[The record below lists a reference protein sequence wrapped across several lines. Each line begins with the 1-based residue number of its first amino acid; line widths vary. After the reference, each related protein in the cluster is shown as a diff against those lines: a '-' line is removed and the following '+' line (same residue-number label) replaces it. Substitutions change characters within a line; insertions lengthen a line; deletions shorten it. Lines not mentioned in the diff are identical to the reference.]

1 MNIEYLIQLLTN
13 KLTGLALAKDQAFS
27 SGDLERINAVDAEIL
42 DVQNTISKLKLVSNI
57 EQAATVSS
65 LTESQIVQRGIESIF
80 IPSVINDSTEVLL
93 KYNIVPYATDPY
105 HETKIQHILEKIGIM
120 DAPDQINAYLQKNTP
135 DSPVTG
141 FMIYNSST
149 KYNVDARLMMAIMEL
164 DSRYGTQG
172 LGARTFNPGN
182 VGNNGFEERTYGS
195 WDAGVDAVANWL
207 NNHRIVQDVVT
218 VNPPVVEPVI
228 FTTIPSATPT
238 VTLESISVSPDT
250 ATAVT
255 SVATS
260 TVVLNTASSTESV
273 TNIPI
278 NTATTT
284 ATTTDPVIVETLAT
298 TTEPIIDIATTTPN
312 TTATS
317 TESN

>member
-1 MNIEYLIQLLTN
+1 MNIDYLIQLLTN
-13 KLTGLALAKDQAFS
+13 RLTGLALAKDQAFS

-42 DVQNTISKLKLVSNI
+42 DIQNTLSKLRLVSNV

-80 IPSVINDSTEVLL
+80 TPSVINDSTEVLL

-105 HETKIQHILEKIGIM
+105 HETKIQNILERIGIM
-120 DAPDQINAYLQKNTP
+120 DTPEQIASYLQKNTP
-135 DSPVTG
+135 DTPVTG
-141 FMIYNSST
+141 YMIFNSAS

-182 VGNNGFEERTYGS
+182 VGNNGFEERTYSS

-207 NNHRIVQDVVT
+207 NNHRIINNITVLETVVT
-218 VNPPVVEPVI
+218 PKVEPI
-228 FTTIPSATPT
+228 IEPIAFTTVPATTPVYT
-238 VTLESISVSPDT
+238 VESIIMSPDT

-260 TVVLNTASSTESV
+260 TDAMASSTERV
-273 TNIPI
+273 VNIPV
-278 NTATTT
+278 NS
-284 ATTTDPVIVETLAT
+284 AT
-298 TTEPIIDIATTTPN
+298 TTENVVTETIAEETVETTTES
-312 TTATS
+312 TSTATS

>member
-1 MNIEYLIQLLTN
+1 MNIDYLIQLLTN
-13 KLTGLALAKDQAFS
+13 RLSGLALAKDQAFS

-42 DVQNTISKLKLVSNI
+42 DVQNTLSKLRLVSNV

-65 LTESQIVQRGIESIF
+65 LTASQIVQRGIESIF
-80 IPSVINDSTEVLL
+80 TPSVINGSTEVML

-105 HETKIQHILEKIGIM
+105 HETKIQTILERMGPM
-120 DAPDQINAYLQKNTP
+120 ETFDQIDSYLQKSTP

-141 FMIYNSST
+141 LMIYSSAA

-164 DSRYGTQG
+164 DSRFGTQG

-182 VGNNGFEERTYGS
+182 VGNNGFEERMYGS
-195 WDAGVDAVANWL
+195 WEAGVDAVANWL
-207 NNHRIVQDVVT
+207 NNHRIAQETLFIVPPTEPDLVYVTTPVAAPLVQAVPVT
-218 VNPPVVEPVI
+218 
-228 FTTIPSATPT
+228 A
-238 VTLESISVSPDT
+238 DT
-250 ATAVT
+250 ASAVT

-260 TVVLNTASSTESV
+260 TSPIASSTE
-273 TNIPI
+273 PI
-278 NTATTT
+278 IDTATTTEPVVIEPLASTTEPIVNTATTT
-284 ATTTDPVIVETLAT
+284 PD
-298 TTEPIIDIATTTPN
+298 